1 MNIFWN
7 GTLCMVLVAASVSG
21 IAAESTD
28 VSIKGT
34 IRPSACQVALGNG
47 GTVDFGTISATTLG
61 QSAATVLPDHSL
73 SLNINCEGPTR
84 FGVIVPDARPGTVA
98 EGMDEALKSE
108 NLHGLGS
115 VDGRNIGAFTLMFS
129 PPSVDGETGLTLE
142 SWNGTTWRTYEWGV
156 TPGLRYMT
164 AWAKADAT
172 TPSPITDLSTSIR
185 VRAGVAA
192 RDDLPQLTAG
202 VPLDGLVTIQ
212 LRYL

>member
-1 MNIFWN
+1 MNIFWK
-7 GTLCMVLVAASVSG
+7 GTLCTVLVAASASG

-28 VSIKGT
+28 VSVKGM
-34 IRPSACQVALGNG
+34 IRPSACHVALSNG

-61 QSAATVLPDHSL
+61 QSAATVLPDQSL
-73 SLNINCEGPTR
+73 SLNINCDGPTR
-84 FGVIVPDARPGTVA
+84 FGVIIPDARPGTVA
-98 EGMDEALKSE
+98 DGMEDALKSQ

-129 PPSVDGETGLTLE
+129 PPSVDGETGSTLE
-142 SWNGTTWRTYEWGV
+142 SWNGTTWRTYESGV

-164 AWAKADAT
+164 AWAKSDDT
-172 TPSPITDLSTSIR
+172 TPSSITDLSTSIR
-185 VRAGVAA
+185 VRTGVVAK
-192 RDDLPQLTAG
+192 DDLPQLTAG